1 MSRPTKLTPELQA
14 EICGYIENGNTFT
27 RACALSG
34 ISEPS
39 FYLWKSLGEKDIDS
53 GKETEYSEFLE
64 AIKRA
69 EEKFKAWNIQQ
80 IMNAGKQ
87 SNHWQACAWLLER
100 KYPGEFGRKERV
112 EHSGTIVKAK
122 ESPEERAQRIKE
134 LLDKRER

>member
-1 MSRPTKLTPELQA
+1 MSRPTKLTPKLQA

-27 RACALSG
+27 RAFCLAG
-34 ISEPS
+34 I
-39 FYLWKSLGEKDIDS
+39 GEKTFYQWKAQGETDIEN
-53 GKETEYSEFLE
+53 GKDTIHSQFAQ
-64 AIKRA
+64 AIKKA

-100 KYPGEFGRKERV
+100 KYPDEFGRKERV

-122 ESPEERAQRIKE
+122 ETPEERAKRIKE
-134 LLDKRER
+134 LLAKRDE